1 MSRATESRG
10 RGPYHE
16 REYWIWAEQEA
27 VVGAGLFEVVWL
39 PIQQKVSLEPREK
52 GALLERDVCWLD
64 SER

>member
-1 MSRATESRG
+1 
-10 RGPYHE
+10 
-16 REYWIWAEQEA
+16 
-27 VVGAGLFEVVWL
+27 VGAGLFEVVWL